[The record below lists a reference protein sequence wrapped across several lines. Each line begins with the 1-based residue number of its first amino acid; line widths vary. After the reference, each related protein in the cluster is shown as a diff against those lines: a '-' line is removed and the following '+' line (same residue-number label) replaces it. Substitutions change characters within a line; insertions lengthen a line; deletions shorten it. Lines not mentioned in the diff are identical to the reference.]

1 MARPP
6 LKVAS
11 AERLRFPRQ
20 ARLKRRRLI
29 RPLFDKTRQDVG
41 TISVGSI
48 RLLYRVAPR
57 SETGA
62 REPVQVGFAVGRMGG
77 AVRRNAAKRAMRE
90 TYRANQKLLR
100 QAALSQEEAL
110 TVMILYRGRKKHRCL
125 RGDLAE
131 ALRQLPARIGAV
143 EPPPF
148 GEPVDPMDRLVS
160 QGRKSRGS

>member
-1 MARPP
+1 MMARPP

-11 AERLRFPRQ
+11 AERLRFSRR

-41 TISVGSI
+41 TVSVGSI
-48 RLLYRVAPR
+48 RLLYRMVPR

-90 TYRANQKLLR
+90 TCRVNQKLLQ
-100 QAALSQEEAL
+100 QAAPSQEETL
-110 TVMILYRGRKKHRCL
+110 TVMILYRGRKLHDHL
-125 RGDLAE
+125 RGDLEE
-131 ALRQLPARIGAV
+131 ALRQLSTHVRAV
-143 EPPPF
+143 EPLLCRQ
-148 GEPVDPMDRLVS
+148 PVDPMGGLVT
-160 QGRKSRGS
+160 